1 MSTEKGVTG
10 GAGASTPLGAAL
22 GSKWANPSYLR
33 DVQYATPANLAARQA
48 IYRYQRP
55 QLGLY
60 DWAIDLADL
69 SGGETILDIGCGN
82 GAYLATLHRRGHV
95 GLTVGT
101 DFSSGMLSSARQ
113 ARGAHHARPVVQGDA
128 TALPFSAS
136 AADVVLSMH
145 MLYHVPQPLRAVV
158 ELRRVVRAGGRVLIV
173 LNEAAHQGQL
183 RALLRDTRL
192 EFGES
197 GAGGASELFD
207 LDAGEEMASR
217 FFDVQRHEVHGE
229 LVIPEPAPVLDYVK
243 SMGIVQSGHAR
254 EAEMLRSV
262 EAKIAETINAEGA
275 FRITTSCGCLVCR

>member
-113 ARGAHHARPVVQGDA
+113 ARRAHH
-128 TALPFSAS
+128 
-136 AADVVLSMH
+136 
-145 MLYHVPQPLRAVV
+145 
-158 ELRRVVRAGGRVLIV
+158 VRAGGRVLIV